1 MEAKKDRKKNFANF
15 ITNLHEEDTTEVET
29 LDPGTQVLM
38 LRSELED
45 TVPELSPLDAHEQT
59 TRQEL
64 EAIIQEGLDTYL
76 TVGTALY
83 QIREAKLYRS
93 THLSL
98 KAYLAERF
106 DVGRQ
111 RAYQLM
117 EAAQVVNALMAEVQ
131 GTDDN
136 TGVAIV
142 MPKKESHASALAD
155 VPKEHRKQVWDGV
168 VNDEKQTGKAI
179 TAKKIGEKAEAVT
192 GVPRNKKP
200 PKDRTPRGEQEP
212 AEEFLTD
219 QASLTAAAMG
229 QPREKNKVPDATWLT
244 SEQPTEEINE
254 QKIVDFSEGELDE
267 PPVDSNTT
275 VEEES
280 SEMNDHLERLRK
292 AFLNAQPADLVLKI
306 SARLLQDKQVAGDWH
321 ALQQNNQI
329 IEEDGVASL
338 TLQEALKLG
347 ILNDYLAQLT

>member
-29 LDPGTQVLM
+29 LDPATQVLT

-45 TVPELSPLDAHEQT
+45 TVLELSPLDEHEQT

-131 GTDDN
+131 SPDGN
-136 TGVAIV
+136 TEVAIV
-142 MPKKESHASALAD
+142 MPKKESHASALGD
-155 VPKEHRKQVWDGV
+155 VPKEHRKQVWDEV

-192 GVPRNKKP
+192 GVPRNQKP
-200 PKDRTPRGEQEP
+200 PKDRKPRGEQEP

-219 QASLTAAAMG
+219 QASLTASAMG
-229 QPREKNKVPDATWLT
+229 QPRENNKVPEATWL
-244 SEQPTEEINE
+244 SPEQSTNE
-254 QKIVDFSEGELDE
+254 NDELKPVDFSGGASDE
-267 PPVDSNTT
+267 HPVESNTT
-275 VEEES
+275 VGEES
-280 SEMNDHLERLRK
+280 SKTNDHLERLRK
-292 AFLNAQPADLVLKI
+292 AFLNAQPADLVIKI
-306 SARLLQDKQVAGDWH
+306 NARFLQDEQIADDWRAVLQDKQIVD
-321 ALQQNNQI
+321 Q
-329 IEEDGVASL
+329 EGVASL
-338 TLQEALKLG
+338 TLQEAFELG
-347 ILNDYLAQLT
+347 ILNDYLAQLS

>member
-1 MEAKKDRKKNFANF
+1 METKKDRKKNFANF

-29 LDPGTQVLM
+29 IDSGTQVLS

-45 TVPELSPLDAHEQT
+45 TVLELSPLDEQEQT

-131 GTDDN
+131 STDDN
-136 TGVAIV
+136 TSVAIV

-155 VPKEHRKQVWDGV
+155 VPKEHRKQVWDEV

-179 TAKKIGEKAEAVT
+179 TAKKIAEKAQAVT

-200 PKDRTPRGEQEP
+200 PKYRSPRGEQEP

-219 QASLTAAAMG
+219 QASLTVAAMG
-229 QPREKNKVPDATWLT
+229 QPRENNKVPEATWLT
-244 SEQPTEEINE
+244 PEQSTHEIDE
-254 QKIVDFSEGELDE
+254 LKPVDFSGGESDE
-267 PPVDSNTT
+267 HPVEQNTT
-275 VEEES
+275 AGEES
-280 SEMNDHLERLRK
+280 SEKNDQLQRLRK
-292 AFLNAQPADLVLKI
+292 AFTNAQPEDLVIKI
-306 SARLLQDKQVAGDWH
+306 SARLLQDEQIARDWQEV
-321 ALQQNNQI
+321 LKDKQI
-329 IEEDGVASL
+329 IDEEGVASL
-338 TLQEALKLG
+338 TLQEAFELG
-347 ILNDYLAQLT
+347 ILNDYLAQLY

>member
-15 ITNLHEEDTTEVET
+15 ITNLHEEDTAEVET
-29 LDPGTQVLM
+29 LDPGTQVLT

-45 TVPELSPLDAHEQT
+45 TVSALSPLNEQEQT
-59 TRQEL
+59 TRQQL

-131 GTDDN
+131 STDDN
-136 TGVAIV
+136 TSVAIV

-155 VPKEHRKQVWDGV
+155 VPKEQRKRVWDEV
-168 VNDEKQTGKAI
+168 VRDEERTGKAI
-179 TAKKIGEKAEAVT
+179 TAKKINEKAEAIT

-229 QPREKNKVPDATWLT
+229 QPREKNKVSEATWLT
-244 SEQPTEEINE
+244 SNKPTEEIDE
-254 QKIVDFSEGELDE
+254 VKPVDFSGGDSEEH
-267 PPVDSNTT
+267 PVDSNAT
-275 VEEES
+275 VGEES

-306 SARLLQDKQVAGDWH
+306 SARLLQDKQVAGDWQ
-321 ALQQNNQI
+321 ALQQNKQI
-329 IEEDGVASL
+329 IDEDGVASL

-347 ILNDYLAQLT
+347 ILNDYLAQLS

>member
-15 ITNLHEEDTTEVET
+15 ITNLHEEDTIEVET
-29 LDPGTQVLM
+29 LEPGTQVLT

-45 TVPELSPLDAHEQT
+45 SVPELSPLEEHEQT

-83 QIREAKLYRS
+83 QIRDAKLYRS

-106 DVGRQ
+106 EIGRQ

-131 GTDDN
+131 NTDDD
-136 TGVAIV
+136 TSVAIV

-155 VPKEHRKQVWDGV
+155 VPKEQRKRVWDEV
-168 VNDEKQTGKAI
+168 KKDEERTGKAI
-179 TAKKIGEKAEAVT
+179 TAKKISEKAEAVT

-200 PKDRTPRGEQEP
+200 PKDRKPRGEQEP

-229 QPREKNKVPDATWLT
+229 PPREKNKVAEASWISL
-244 SEQPTEEINE
+244 EQPTEESN
-254 QKIVDFSEGELDE
+254 KPKPVDFAGEE
-267 PPVDSNTT
+267 PENNHVDSNPTMGG
-275 VEEES
+275 EP
-280 SEMNDHLERLRK
+280 SEIDDRLARLRK
-292 AFLNAQPADLVLKI
+292 AFLNAQPADLVIKI
-306 SARLLQDKQVAGDWH
+306 SARFLQDEQVVEDWQVLWQDKQ
-321 ALQQNNQI
+321 I
-329 IEEDGVASL
+329 IDENGVASL
-338 TLQEALKLG
+338 TLQEAIALG
-347 ILNDYLAQLT
+347 ILNDYLAQLS

>member
-29 LDPGTQVLM
+29 LEPGTQVLS

-45 TVPELSPLDAHEQT
+45 SVPELSPLEEHEQT

-83 QIREAKLYRS
+83 QIRDAKLYRS

-106 DVGRQ
+106 EIGRQ

-131 GTDDN
+131 NTDDDTN
-136 TGVAIV
+136 VAIV

-155 VPKEHRKQVWDGV
+155 VPKEQRKRVWDEV
-168 VNDEKQTGKAI
+168 KKDEERTGKAI
-179 TAKKIGEKAEAVT
+179 TAKKISEKAEAIT
-192 GVPRNKKP
+192 GVPRNSKP
-200 PKDRTPRGEQEP
+200 PKDQKPRGEKEA

-229 QPREKNKVPDATWLT
+229 QPREKNKVPDATWLP
-244 SEQPTEEINE
+244 SEKPTEEVNE
-254 QKIVDFSEGELDE
+254 LKIVDFSGGELDE
-267 PPVDSNTT
+267 TSVDSNTT
-275 VEEES
+275 VGEKS
-280 SEMNDHLERLRK
+280 SETNDHLERLRK
-292 AFLNAQPADLVLKI
+292 AFLNAQPADLVIKI
-306 SARLLQDKQVAGDWH
+306 SARFLQDEQVVEDWQVLRQDKQITDENGF
-321 ALQQNNQI
+321 
-329 IEEDGVASL
+329 ASL

-347 ILNDYLAQLT
+347 ILNDYLSQLS

>member
-15 ITNLHEEDTTEVET
+15 ITNLHEEDTSEVET
-29 LDPGTQVLM
+29 LDPGTQVLT

-45 TVPELSPLDAHEQT
+45 TVPELSALDEHEQT

-131 GTDDN
+131 GNDDN
-136 TGVAIV
+136 TDVTIV

-155 VPKEHRKQVWDGV
+155 VPQEQRLQVWDEV
-168 VNDEKQTGKAI
+168 RKDEERSGKAI
-179 TAKKIGEKAEAVT
+179 TAKKISEKAEAIT

-200 PKDRTPRGEQEP
+200 PKDRKPRGEQEP

-219 QASLTAAAMG
+219 QASLTASAMG
-229 QPREKNKVPDATWLT
+229 QPREKNKVPEATWLP
-244 SEQPTEEINE
+244 SEQPTDEIDKQLSVDLTGEEPEGNP
-254 QKIVDFSEGELDE
+254 VNSGSTVGGGASEIDDRLA
-267 PPVDSNTT
+267 
-275 VEEES
+275 
-280 SEMNDHLERLRK
+280 RLRK
-292 AFLNAQPADLVLKI
+292 AFLNAQPADLVVKI
-306 SARLLQDKQVAGDWH
+306 SARLLQDEQIAEDWQ
-321 ALQQNNQI
+321 ALLQDKQI
-329 IEEDGVASL
+329 INEDDVVSL
-338 TLQEALKLG
+338 PLQEAIELG
-347 ILNDYLAQLT
+347 ILNDYLAQLS